1 MMENVYHRI
10 DLTLFV
16 VLGILSFVMP
26 RKFPNDR
33 HCGIIQLKVLPDDAH
48 HDFIPRFDFGEPR
61 I

>member
-1 MMENVYHRI
+1 MFTTG
-10 DLTLFV
+10 LTLV
-16 VLGILSFVMP
+16 VVRNFSHLSFVMP